1 MLGTVFTLV
10 IVGLA
15 ALALL
20 AFRWHWWVTDRVLD
34 RAEADLARLDRAAL
48 HRRLHGAPDPQYPD
62 SRHPDADDH

>member
-15 ALALL
+15 ALMLL
-20 AFRWHWWVTDRVLD
+20 AFRWHWGVTDRALD

-48 HRRLHGAPDPQYPD
+48 RRRLHGDPDPYSQ
-62 SRHPDADDH
+62 HPGPGAH